1 MRTELLNRFEELVNK
16 HQKEIIN
23 FHYRLTGNRFEADDL
38 AQETFI
44 KAYRHMDS
52 IKEPGKARSWL
63 YSIARNTAMD
73 FFRKN
78 RERTISL
85 DNSVLE
91 YHARTTAVDYN
102 RQVAAAEISDELERC
117 MQQLD
122 AEDRLIVKLL
132 YYEGFSYQEISK
144 LLKINPNTLKSRLHR
159 ARKILLTAVQG
170 NEGLRDIVASHQITW
185 NTLTKNRQT

>member
-1 MRTELLNRFEELVNK
+1 MRTELLEKFEELVNK

-44 KAYRHMDS
+44 KAYRHLDS
-52 IKEPGKARSWL
+52 IKEPEKVRSWL

-78 RERTISL
+78 KEHTISL
-85 DNSVLE
+85 DNNVLE
-91 YHARTTAVDYN
+91 YHARTTAIDYN

-117 MQQLD
+117 LQQLD
-122 AEDRLIVKLL
+122 PEDRLIVKLL
-132 YYEGFSYQEISK
+132 YYEGFSYEEISK
-144 LLKINPNTLKSRLHR
+144 LLHINPNTLKSRLHR
-159 ARKILLTAVQG
+159 ARKVLLVAVQG
-170 NEGLRDIVASHQITW
+170 NEALRDVVASYQ
-185 NTLTKNRQT
+185 